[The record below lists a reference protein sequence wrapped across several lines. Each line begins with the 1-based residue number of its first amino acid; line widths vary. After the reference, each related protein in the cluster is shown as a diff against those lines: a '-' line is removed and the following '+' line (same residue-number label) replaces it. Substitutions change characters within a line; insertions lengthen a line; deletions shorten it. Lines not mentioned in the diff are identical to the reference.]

1 MRLALAHMPEDKSCT
16 LLCNATYTAERTK
29 QCSTDRTRCSP
40 KVDWEVEQ
48 AVKLAWEVQEQTRW
62 ETPLKPLL

>member
-1 MRLALAHMPEDKSCT
+1 
-16 LLCNATYTAERTK
+16 
-29 QCSTDRTRCSP
+29 
-40 KVDWEVEQ
+40 VDWEVEQ